1 MNEKEFFLR
10 ELKTFASTLSEKI
23 SQGGAW
29 TIRGFVDIFKNVYA
43 ISADTKVVSKI
54 LELHLFPHFLSF
66 AEQTGFNIE
75 LAAHQNWYPDLTF
88 VSKKDPA
95 TKFAVDIKTTY
106 RDEKNPDFCNGF
118 TLGSHGGYFSDRTGT
133 KNIQHPYHQYGGH
146 FVLGIIYSREV
157 QNLSDEL
164 KSYGVDEIEKIPP
177 VIKNFIFFAEE
188 KWKIAG
194 DKEGSGNTGNIGS
207 IKCIADIL
215 SGRGVFSKAGE
226 KFFDD
231 YWMNFGKI
239 TVSDNSGGFKK
250 LSTFAEY
257 LRYRG
262 LPETLDCPRRSKK
275 AGASDE

>member
-1 MNEKEFFLR
+1 MNEKDFFLQK
-10 ELKTFASTLSEKI
+10 LKTFTSTLSNEI
-23 SQGGAW
+23 SKDGEW

-54 LELHLFPHFLSF
+54 LELHLFPHFLIF
-66 AEQTGFNIE
+66 AKQTGFDIE
-75 LAAHQNWYPDLTF
+75 LADYQNWYPDLTF
-88 VSKKDPA
+88 VSKKDPSI
-95 TKFAVDIKTTY
+95 KFAVDIKTTY
-106 RDEKNPDFCNGF
+106 RDEKNPNFCNGF

-133 KNIQHPYHQYGGH
+133 KNIQYPYRQYGGH
-146 FVLGIIYSREV
+146 FILGIIYSREV

-164 KSYGVDEIEKIPP
+164 KSYSVDEIKKIPP

-207 IKCIADIL
+207 IKCIEDIL
-215 SGRGVFSKAGE
+215 AGRGVFSKADE
-226 KFFDD
+226 KIFDD

-239 TVSDNSGGFKK
+239 TVSDNNGDKK
-250 LSTFAEY
+250 KPTFAEY